1 MPDVDPIKLANSVT
15 KSRVYFRHERWQGKR
30 ICPRCQCRNINHV
43 ANRYACRKCRYKF
56 DDFTGTYLA
65 KIRVPLNAIVHLL
78 YLFSLGVPAYRI
90 RFYAGISLKTIEHT
104 FRIFREAIY
113 DSSMVNLRLSGKLE
127 LDEAMFGGYR
137 KGKRG
142 WGAEDKTLV
151 FGIYKRNGHVMTFPV
166 PDRKYDA
173 LMELIKKHTRKGS
186 LYYTDDYTAYASLIM
201 RGKHKVVSHGMDEY
215 VRGDSHINGMEGFW
229 SYAKTWMYHYRGVP
243 KQYFHLYLKEIE
255 FRFNNRDEN
264 IFEMLVKMLVK
275 HVPNE

>member
-1 MPDVDPIKLANSVT
+1 MPKIDPIKLANSVT
-15 KSRVYFRHERWQGKR
+15 KSRVYFCHLKWQGR
-30 ICPRCQCRNINHV
+30 RVCPRCQCRNINHIK
-43 ANRYACRKCRYKF
+43 NRYACKKCRYKF

-65 KIRVPLNAIVHLL
+65 KIRIPLDTIAHLL

-90 RFYAGISLKTIEHT
+90 RFYTGVSLKTIEHA
-104 FRIFREAIY
+104 FRVFRESIY
-113 DSSMVNLRLSGKLE
+113 DSSMINLRLSGKIE
-127 LDEAMFGGYR
+127 LDEAMFGGHR

-142 WGAEDKTLV
+142 WGAEGKTLV
-151 FGIYKRNGHVMTFPV
+151 FGIYKRNGQVMTFPV
-166 PDRKYDA
+166 PDRKYDT

-186 LYYTDDYTAYASLIM
+186 LYYTDDYTAYASLEM

-215 VRGDSHINGMEGFW
+215 VRGDAHINGMEGFW

-264 IFEMLVKMLVK
+264 IFEMLAKMLVK
-275 HVPNE
+275 SCSN

>member
-1 MPDVDPIKLANSVT
+1 MPEIDPIKLANSVT
-15 KSRVYFRHERWQGKR
+15 KSRVYFRHIKWEGRR
-30 ICPRCQCRNINHV
+30 ICPRCQCKSINHV
-43 ANRYACRKCRYKF
+43 ANRYRCKKCRYKF

-65 KIRVPLNAIVHLL
+65 KIRISPNTIAHLL

-90 RFYAGISLKTIEHT
+90 RFYVEISLKTIEHV

-113 DSSMVNLRLSGKLE
+113 DASMAKLRLSGKLE
-127 LDEAMFGGYR
+127 LDEAMFGGHR

-142 WGAEDKTLV
+142 WGAEGKTLV

-166 PDRKYDA
+166 PDRKYDT

-186 LYYTDDYTAYASLIM
+186 LYYTDDYTAYASLMM
-201 RGKHKVVSHGMDEY
+201 RGKHKVVSHGRDEY
-215 VRGDSHINGMEGFW
+215 VRDDAHINGMEGFW

-255 FRFNNRDEN
+255 FRFNNRDGN
-264 IFEMLVKMLVK
+264 IFEMLAKLLVK
-275 HVPNE
+275 PWSK

>member
-142 WGAEDKTLV
+142 WGAEGKTLV

-166 PDRKYDA
+166 PDRKYDT

-215 VRGDSHINGMEGFW
+215 VRGDAHINGMEGFW
-229 SYAKTWMYHYRGVP
+229 SYAKTWMYHYRGV
-243 KQYFHLYLKEIE
+243 L
-255 FRFNNRDEN
+255 NNTF
-264 IFEMLVKMLVK
+264 IFISRK
-275 HVPNE
+275 